1 MSLNRDDVRRIAFLA
16 RIKIEDSDLKPLSD
30 ELNGIIGWV
39 EQLSEV
45 NTDGVQPMT
54 SVTEM
59 LAPQRTDQVTEEEAT
74 EKVLANAP
82 DRAQNFYAVPK
93 VVD

>member
-1 MSLNRDDVRRIAFLA
+1 MMWWLA
-16 RIKIEDSDLKPLSD
+16 MI
-30 ELNGIIGWV
+30 
-39 EQLSEV
+39 
-45 NTDGVQPMT
+45 
-54 SVTEM
+54 
-59 LAPQRTDQVTEEEAT
+59 LACGEEEAT